1 MKSIRLDRLSSLLLV
16 AALSACAAPLPPAA
30 SPSPP
35 AQVTSRLAPA
45 SAQNDNVLDNDIV
58 CRLLRDT
65 PQTVGASQQNLT
77 QRLLALGKR
86 RTPGEQLQLAM
97 LLLTRGDGNDAEL
110 AQNLLDGAQARAADA
125 QARNFIA
132 LLQRDARQQRELD
145 QARQTAQ
152 TLQTKIDQIKS
163 LETQLQNRAH

>member
-1 MKSIRLDRLSSLLLV
+1 MKLFRLNRLSSLLLV

-35 AQVTSRLAPA
+35 AQVASRPAP
-45 SAQNDNVLDNDIV
+45 AQNDNVIDNEAV
-58 CRLLRDT
+58 CRLLHDT

-86 RTPGEQLQLAM
+86 RTLSEQLQLAM
-97 LLLTRGDGNDAEL
+97 LLLTRGEAGDAEL
-110 AQNLLDGAQARAADA
+110 AQNLLDGVQARAADA

-152 TLQTKIDQIKS
+152 TLQTKINQIKS

>member
-1 MKSIRLDRLSSLLLV
+1 MKLFRLNRLSSLLLV

-35 AQVTSRLAPA
+35 AQVTSRPAP
-45 SAQNDNVLDNDIV
+45 AQNDNVIDNEAV
-58 CRLLRDT
+58 CRLLHDT

-86 RTPGEQLQLAM
+86 RTPSEQLQLAM

-125 QARNFIA
+125 QARNFVA

-152 TLQTKIDQIKS
+152 TLQTKINQIKS